1 MKTALRKKMITSS
14 QSRMRRGDVIV
25 GLDGITQELRKVEGV
40 SGRGKSF
47 KVHLSKE
54 GVVMRVENEGSKGR
68 TLQTTTSRAKNIN
81 SAYLTAVSHLYMSD
95 LVDTEQALVTIKK
108 KPATRAVA
116 FYSQLSKV
124 QK

>member
-1 MKTALRKKMITSS
+1 MKTALRKKIITPP
-14 QSRMRRGDVIV
+14 QSRMRRGDMIF

-47 KVHLSKE
+47 KVHVSKD
-54 GVVMRVENEGSKGR
+54 GVVMRVENEGTKAR
-68 TLQTTTSRAKNIN
+68 TTQTTASRAKNIN
-81 SAYLTAVSHLYMSD
+81 STYLTAVSQLYMSD

-108 KPATRAVA
+108 KPSTRAVA
-116 FYSQLSKV
+116 FYSQLSKA

>member
-1 MKTALRKKMITSS
+1 MKTALRKKIITPP
-14 QSRMRRGDVIV
+14 QSRMRRGDMIF

-47 KVHLSKE
+47 KVHVSKD
-54 GVVMRVENEGSKGR
+54 GVVMRVENEGTKAR
-68 TLQTTTSRAKNIN
+68 TTQTTASRAKNIN
-81 SAYLTAVSHLYMSD
+81 SAYLTAVSQLYMSD

-108 KPATRAVA
+108 KPSTRAVA
-116 FYSQLSKV
+116 FYSQLSKA